1 VRWISAGT
9 FRYRTRS
16 TKQALLSAHVFAA
29 TSTSPDTDFFSVD
42 SLIAIRDHLLP
53 GIWPMLFA
61 FAICAV
67 LVPPMIWVS
76 RRAGVMAHP
85 SERHP
90 HSRPMPLLGGLAM
103 FVGFGAAMLLFMS
116 QADPGDRPG
125 IIGVLAVS
133 GLAAV
138 LLIVDDRWSMPPLL
152 KFGLQL
158 AIALIAV
165 VGLGKAF
172 QITFVSVLGG
182 HIVQLGLLAIPI
194 SLFWMLGM
202 QNTVNLLDG
211 VDGLASGVVMIVA
224 VTLMFA
230 AAGNHQPQVVQLAGA
245 LAGACGGFLL
255 FNFSPARIF
264 MGDSGSHFLGT
275 ALGMISILGVAKVA
289 VAFALA
295 IPILALALPIA
306 DTAWAIVRRGR
317 IKASVATPDLKHI
330 HHRLLDF
337 GLNARQT
344 CVVFYSASGL
354 LGAVGLMI
362 FGHQRIL
369 AVVLV
374 TFLIIVSTAAAD
386 RLKKSTWRLEHPYL
400 RRLLAEPSTR

>member
-1 VRWISAGT
+1 M
-9 FRYRTRS
+9 
-16 TKQALLSAHVFAA
+16 LSAHVFAA

-264 MGDSGSHFLGT
+264 MHPGPRPADRGHRLGHRQARSYQGVGGDSGPQTHPPPAAGLRPERPPDVR
-275 ALGMISILGVAKVA
+275 GVLQRQRPAGGGRADDLRPPAHPRGGAGDIPHHRVDRRRRPA
-289 VAFALA
+289 QEVDLA
-295 IPILALALPIA
+295 A
-306 DTAWAIVRRGR
+306 R
-317 IKASVATPDLKHI
+317 ASVPAPPA
-330 HHRLLDF
+330 
-337 GLNARQT
+337 G
-344 CVVFYSASGL
+344 
-354 LGAVGLMI
+354 
-362 FGHQRIL
+362 
-369 AVVLV
+369 
-374 TFLIIVSTAAAD
+374 
-386 RLKKSTWRLEHPYL
+386 
-400 RRLLAEPSTR
+400 